1 MSNCY
6 RVEINQKSKY
16 FKDKRKACEYLIK
29 YVGLKDC
36 SLWYVSYH
44 YNETLG
50 IYFATQTLLDYYIFK
65 KEF

>member
-16 FKDKRKACEYLIK
+16 FKDKIKACEYFIK

-36 SLWYVSYH
+36 SLWYVNYQFS
-44 YNETLG
+44 ETLG
-50 IYFATQTLLDYYIFK
+50 IYLATQTLLDYYILK